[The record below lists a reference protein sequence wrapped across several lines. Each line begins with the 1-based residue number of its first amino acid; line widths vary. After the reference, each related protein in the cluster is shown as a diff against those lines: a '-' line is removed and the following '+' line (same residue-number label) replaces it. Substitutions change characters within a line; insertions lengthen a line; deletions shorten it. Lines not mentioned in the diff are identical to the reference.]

1 MEFCDDEK
9 LLKKLSDSAV
19 LLDQVQKGLND
30 YLETKRG
37 VFARFYFLSNDDLLS
52 ILSESKDV
60 MRVQLGVLWRLHA
73 VDACHLQERISW
85 LVSFSSLGPFGPRR
99 GRRGASE
106 GPRSHRW
113 RRRDR
118 AAAMASA
125 RRHATATP
133 SPRPH
138 ESRRTAS
145 RAYDAPRRSA
155 SCARAGSCVLVP

>member
-60 MRVQLGVLWRLHA
+60 MRVQPHFKKCFEAIDQVKFEPLEDVSELAITQMISPEKEVVPMMTPVDPVDKSVEVWMVEVEDMMRLSVRH
-73 VDACHLQERISW
+73 VMHLAIQDYAKQERTV
-85 LVSFSSLGPFGPRR
+85 LTQ
-99 GRRGASE
+99 SE
-106 GPRSHRW
+106 K
-113 RRRDR
+113 
-118 AAAMASA
+118 
-125 RRHATATP
+125 
-133 SPRPH
+133 
-138 ESRRTAS
+138 
-145 RAYDAPRRSA
+145 
-155 SCARAGSCVLVP
+155 

>member
-73 VDACHLQERISW
+73 VDACRLQERISW
-85 LVSFSSLGPFGPRR
+85 LVRTASG
-99 GRRGASE
+99 GRRCGASE
-106 GPRSHRW
+106 SAV
-113 RRRDR
+113 
-118 AAAMASA
+118 AAA
-125 RRHATATP
+125 P
-133 SPRPH
+133 STWP
-138 ESRRTAS
+138 
-145 RAYDAPRRSA
+145 
-155 SCARAGSCVLVP
+155 

>member
-60 MRVQLGVLWRLHA
+60 MRVRGSASRGAAAPSRHLHESSPGMMEMLRAGRALRAPVGQLGRL
-73 VDACHLQERISW
+73 DALAPS
-85 LVSFSSLGPFGPRR
+85 VVKSLRDGGEAAGPRR
-99 GRRGASE
+99 HLRRGHVRARKAWS
-106 GPRSHRW
+106 RSK
-113 RRRDR
+113 
-118 AAAMASA
+118 
-125 RRHATATP
+125 RRHWLFLN
-133 SPRPH
+133 RML
-138 ESRRTAS
+138 
-145 RAYDAPRRSA
+145 
-155 SCARAGSCVLVP
+155 GSKA

>member
-60 MRVQLGVLWRLHA
+60 MRARRGVFWGAFTSLLG
-73 VDACHLQERISW
+73 
-85 LVSFSSLGPFGPRR
+85 LVSIS
-99 GRRGASE
+99 
-106 GPRSHRW
+106 
-113 RRRDR
+113 
-118 AAAMASA
+118 
-125 RRHATATP
+125 
-133 SPRPH
+133 RP
-138 ESRRTAS
+138 
-145 RAYDAPRRSA
+145 
-155 SCARAGSCVLVP
+155 